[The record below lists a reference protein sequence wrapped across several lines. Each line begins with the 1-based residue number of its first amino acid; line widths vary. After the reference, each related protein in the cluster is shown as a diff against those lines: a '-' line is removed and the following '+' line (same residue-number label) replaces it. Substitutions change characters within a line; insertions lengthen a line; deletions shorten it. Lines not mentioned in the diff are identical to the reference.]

1 MHQQTTLN
9 SHHLSSTMDTRH
21 TTQKEQKSK
30 KSIRKVIPKR
40 VVSVPISEGDGIR
53 SRIGGDGAPSFDTWA
68 WRKYG
73 QKPIKGSPYPRGYYR
88 CSSSKGCP
96 ARKQVERSRVDPSM
110 LVVTYAAEHNHPWP
124 LPKHQHQHDHRK
136 QEQKSSKQLPL
147 LMPRVEEEEEE
158 EKKVEGIV
166 DQEEDKLVKL
176 IEGES
181 SLWLPEMLASHVG
194 VYDPVCSIAT
204 DMAGLS
210 PEEWERF
217 GGGASKRGCLEED
230 EELMYA
236 DLGELPEC
244 SMVFSRSSF
253 LECTG

>member
-1 MHQQTTLN
+1 
-9 SHHLSSTMDTRH
+9 MDSRFSP
-21 TTQKEQKSK
+21 KEHKSK
-30 KSIRKVIPKR
+30 KSIRKVIQKR
-40 VVSVPISEGDGIR
+40 VVSVPISEGSDGTR
-53 SRIGGDGAPSFDTWA
+53 PRIGGEGAPEFDTWA

-96 ARKQVERSRVDPSM
+96 ARKQVERSRADPSM

-124 LPKHQHQHDHRK
+124 LPKHHQHQHHKNLHHQQQPAQKK
-136 QEQKSSKQLPL
+136 QSSKQLPL
-147 LMPRVEEEEEE
+147 LMPNRLE
-158 EKKVEGIV
+158 EKLVEMEPVISE
-166 DQEEDKLVKL
+166 DDKLAEL
-176 IEGES
+176 IAGDQS
-181 SLWLPEMLASHVG
+181 SFWLPEMLTSHAG

-204 DMAGLS
+204 DMAGMS
-210 PEEWERF
+210 PDEWERF
-217 GGGASKRGCLEED
+217 GGGPSKGGCLGED
-230 EELMYA
+230 EEMMYA